1 MRREKNRFQ
10 SKTQGFGVS
19 PWHCCQKILC
29 LGQSQTRV
37 GGKKIAVG
45 QSQTTYFGKSTAVG
59 QYQIEFWR
67 KT

>member
-1 MRREKNRFQ
+1 
-10 SKTQGFGVS
+10 
-19 PWHCCQKILC
+19 
-29 LGQSQTRV
+29 
-37 GGKKIAVG
+37 VG